1 MNRQQP
7 DERQRQQQSSQ
18 EEVPVEKTNAFRAG
32 FMAGYT
38 ADNPNSDP
46 SVAGYMDGY
55 FVQRNGRLEDN
66 DD

>member
-1 MNRQQP
+1 MDRQ
-7 DERQRQQQSSQ
+7 DQQQVQEQ
-18 EEVPVEKTNAFRAG
+18 EEVPVENTNAFRAG

-55 FVQRNGRLEDN
+55 FVQRSSDLED
-66 DD
+66 DE